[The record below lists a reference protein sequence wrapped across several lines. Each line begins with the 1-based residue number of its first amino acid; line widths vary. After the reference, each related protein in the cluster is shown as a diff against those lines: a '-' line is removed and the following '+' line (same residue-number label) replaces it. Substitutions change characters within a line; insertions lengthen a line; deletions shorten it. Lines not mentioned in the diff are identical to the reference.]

1 MAYIDY
7 DGYLAIYGTCPLTEE
22 EFPVYAEL
30 ASDLIDSVTRYKI
43 QRGGLSALPA
53 YTQTLVKKATA
64 AQILY
69 TYQYGMESTMTGQAG
84 QGFTVGKVHVD
95 SGKAEQTAAQMM
107 ISPAVS
113 VYLEQSG
120 LMERSVECLDQYRS
134 SYLGVW

>member
-1 MAYIDY
+1 M
-7 DGYLAIYGTCPLTEE
+7 
-22 EFPVYAEL
+22 
-30 ASDLIDSVTRYKI
+30 
-43 QRGGLSALPA
+43 
-53 YTQTLVKKATA
+53 
-64 AQILY
+64 LY

-95 SGKAEQTAAQMM
+95 SGKTEQTAAQMM

-120 LMERSVECLDQYRS
+120 LMERSVECLDQYRN

>member
-1 MAYIDY
+1 M
-7 DGYLAIYGTCPLTEE
+7 
-22 EFPVYAEL
+22 YAEL

-53 YTQTLVKKATA
+53 YTQALVKKATA

-95 SGKAEQTAAQMM
+95 SGKTEQTAAQMM